1 MQSQINKWGNS
12 AAVRIPASILSS
24 MGLAVNSHITIEVKD
39 GKIIIEPVKPSQ
51 KSLKLPFTE
60 KALLQNL
67 NAYTAHADEL
77 ATPIN
82 MELGDL

>member
-1 MQSQINKWGNS
+1 M
-12 AAVRIPASILSS
+12 RIPASILSD
-24 MGLAVNSHITIEVKD
+24 MGLSVNSNITIEVKD

-60 KALLQNL
+60 DALLQDL

-77 ATPIN
+77 ATPISV
-82 MELGDL
+82 ELGD